1 MTLAMS
7 MAVHPDLSDELV
19 AAGVVGAQHVVR
31 GPLDHV
37 VGLIQLTR
45 GLVPVLEEVHTP
57 QQHQGGRAE
66 RKSELHVIPG

>member
-37 VGLIQLTR
+37 VAHVQLSG
-45 GLVPVLEEVHTP
+45 GLVAVLPPVQPP
-57 QQHQGGRAE
+57 QQDVRGVAE
-66 RKSELHVIPG
+66 GQSELDVVPG